1 MVKRS
6 RKIRNS
12 KRSRK
17 YRGGNTE
24 LPVFTPRNL
33 NTYRDGNMTVK
44 QRQPLKP
51 SQPSQPQPQPQLK
64 SQPQPSQP
72 PNMPPLTSNMAV
84 VEHNEPK
91 TYDLC
96 GNKSTI
102 QHIGESVQKLASHPH
117 VVGVKDAVVGA
128 VSGVLPG
135 AKKTFG
141 LEGGKRKS
149 RRSSGRRRKQR
160 GRKTQKR
167 KGVKHTRNKKRKS
180 RK

>member
-24 LPVFTPRNL
+24 IPVFTPRNL
-33 NTYRDGNMTVK
+33 NTYNDGNMVVK
-44 QRQPLKP
+44 QRQPLQPQLSQPQLKP
-51 SQPSQPQPQPQLK
+51 QPQPSQLQPSQPQ
-64 SQPQPSQP
+64 
-72 PNMPPLTSNMAV
+72 NMPPLTSNMAV

-102 QHIGESVQKLASHPH
+102 QHIGDSVQKLASHPN
-117 VVGVKDAVVGA
+117 VVGVKDAVVGV

-135 AKKTFG
+135 AKKAFG

-149 RRSSGRRRKQR
+149 RRSSRRRKQR
-160 GRKTQKR
+160 GKKTQKR